1 MQQTGFNKRIYNLS
15 TFTADVRSIIE
26 HMDDL
31 RAAFRG
37 GRVNRA
43 FAEKIMLVVS
53 QVNGCRY
60 CQFGHTR
67 AALAAGVS
75 PEELQKLF
83 QGEFGEFPKEEVI
96 ALTFA
101 QHFAETQCQ
110 PEPQAWQRLVDF
122 YGEQTAKDILA
133 YLRMITLGNLFG
145 NTFDALLCRLAGKPA
160 LGSRFLDEIGVLLGA
175 FVIIPIS
182 ILLRLLERKF
192 SSLLQPRKEFGE
204 TFRNPD

>member
-83 QGEFGEFPKEEVI
+83 QGEFGEFVY
-96 ALTFA
+96 AL
-101 QHFAETQCQ
+101 
-110 PEPQAWQRLVDF
+110 
-122 YGEQTAKDILA
+122 
-133 YLRMITLGNLFG
+133 
-145 NTFDALLCRLAGKPA
+145 
-160 LGSRFLDEIGVLLGA
+160 S
-175 FVIIPIS
+175 IS
-182 ILLRLLERKF
+182 
-192 SSLLQPRKEFGE
+192 
-204 TFRNPD
+204 